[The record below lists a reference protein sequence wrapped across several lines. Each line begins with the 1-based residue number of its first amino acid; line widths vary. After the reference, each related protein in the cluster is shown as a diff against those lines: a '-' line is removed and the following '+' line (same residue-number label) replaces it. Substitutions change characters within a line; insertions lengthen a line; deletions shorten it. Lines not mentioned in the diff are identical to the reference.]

1 MPTDKQRAAVHGHR
15 GARGR
20 RPENTLA
27 AVEFAL
33 DCGADGVE
41 VDLCITADDAVVVHH
56 DLRLNPD
63 TTRDARGRR
72 PAERVPIRA
81 LQLAQLREY
90 DVGRARPGGATALR
104 FAKQTAVDGAR
115 IPLLEELVD
124 LMAQRGRDVTLNLEL
139 KSDPREP
146 ELAPPAEHYAAR
158 VADELARL
166 RPSGP
171 LFLQSF
177 DWALMAHVRPAA
189 RARDVAC
196 KIGLTC
202 PRPFG
207 AAELDAAR
215 AHASAAEV
223 FSCDHRGLT
232 EALLQR
238 ARGMDLEVCAWTA
251 NAAADIAR
259 LAAWGVDAI
268 TTDYPDRA
276 RKILRG
282 ENAGDSA
289 D

>member
-1 MPTDKQRAAVHGHR
+1 
-15 GARGR
+15 
-20 RPENTLA
+20 
-27 AVEFAL
+27 
-33 DCGADGVE
+33 
-41 VDLCITADDAVVVHH
+41 
-56 DLRLNPD
+56 
-63 TTRDARGRR
+63 
-72 PAERVPIRA
+72 
-81 LQLAQLREY
+81 
-90 DVGRARPGGATALR
+90 
-104 FAKQTAVDGAR
+104 
-115 IPLLEELVD
+115 
-124 LMAQRGRDVTLNLEL
+124 
-139 KSDPREP
+139 
-146 ELAPPAEHYAAR
+146 
-158 VADELARL
+158 L
-166 RPSGP
+166 RPPGP

-177 DWALMAHVRPAA
+177 DWALMAHVRRAL

-215 AHASAAEV
+215 AHAGAAEV